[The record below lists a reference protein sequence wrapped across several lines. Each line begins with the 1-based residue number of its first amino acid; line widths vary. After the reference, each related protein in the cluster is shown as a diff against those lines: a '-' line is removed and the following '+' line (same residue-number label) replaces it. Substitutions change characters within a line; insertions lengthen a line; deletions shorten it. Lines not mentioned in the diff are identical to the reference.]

1 MPGNKESRTLF
12 FYDTYLLHLIP
23 ITPKRNNELTRQP
36 ISTRP
41 WLAASSTFLHGDKQD
56 KRTHTYTPIS
66 LLVGKI
72 DIDNTTPDYMYPS
85 RHVISVS
92 NSSCFLNL

>member
-56 KRTHTYTPIS
+56 KRTYTPIS
-66 LLVGKI
+66 ILDGKI
-72 DIDNTTPDYMYPS
+72 DIDNATPDYMHPS